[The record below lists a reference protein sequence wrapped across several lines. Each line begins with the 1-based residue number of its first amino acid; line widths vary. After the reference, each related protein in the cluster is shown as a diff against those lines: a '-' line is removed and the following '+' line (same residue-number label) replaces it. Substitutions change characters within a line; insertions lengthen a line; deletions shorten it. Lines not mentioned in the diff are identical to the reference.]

1 MSVTAINA
9 TRKISKKYGDKYF
22 IAESKQRFLKTKS
35 SNKNIVTCDNIYHH
49 IQLTLVD
56 KPAIIVERK
65 TRYLS
70 SNLP

>member
-1 MSVTAINA
+1 MSVTAFKQHVKDVI
-9 TRKISKKYGDKYF
+9 KYGEKYF
-22 IAESKQRFLKTKS
+22 IAENIQRFLKSKS
-35 SNKNIVTCDNIYHH
+35 SNKNIVTCDNKYHH
-49 IQLTLVD
+49 TQLTLVD